1 MITPIS
7 AIPTRVIITYRIE
20 FCVFIRYNDS
30 TMTTKSQTSVTKWFF
45 LLASAVVLILSWK
58 IIQPFAP
65 VLVAAGIAAI
75 ILTPVE
81 KRVKGFI
88 KSERLSALAML
99 ILVLIV
105 IVVPLFTVSVVMV
118 DQAAEIIDTSLQED
132 SWIRSLN
139 IADNQLILSLPP
151 VVQTE
156 IKNIDV
162 VGLGK
167 NAAEWIFSRLGNLLS
182 STAKLLFNV
191 VIFMISLYYFL
202 VDREKINQLVQDLS
216 PFKDTLDVSIM
227 KRIVNTVRS
236 VVFGALVIAI
246 LKAILAMIGLAI
258 FGVPGSVLWGAMVAV
273 ASQIPMIGAALIL
286 GPAVA
291 YLFIIG
297 SIGPAIGLLIWSILV
312 VGLVDN
318 FLAPKLVGSKTKM
331 HELLILVSILG
342 GLQVFGPIGFIVGP
356 TILAAVMVVV
366 ELYKSGILED
376 AK

>member
-1 MITPIS
+1 
-7 AIPTRVIITYRIE
+7 
-20 FCVFIRYNDS
+20 
-30 TMTTKSQTSVTKWFF
+30 MTTKSQTSVTKWFF

>member
-1 MITPIS
+1 MQS
-7 AIPTRVIITYRIE
+7 
-20 FCVFIRYNDS
+20 
-30 TMTTKSQTSVTKWFF
+30 KSQISVTKWFF
-45 LLASAVVLILSWK
+45 LLASAVVLILFWK
-58 IIQPFAP
+58 IVEPFAL
-65 VLVAAGIAAI
+65 VLVAASIAAI

-81 KRVKGFI
+81 RRVKKFI

-118 DQAAEIIDTSLQED
+118 NQAAEIIDTSLQED

-139 IADNQLILSLPP
+139 ITDNQFISSLPP

-156 IKNIDV
+156 IRNIDV

-167 NAAEWIFSRLGNLLS
+167 NAAEWIFSRLGNLFS
-182 STAKLLFNV
+182 STARLLFHV
-191 VIFMISLYYFL
+191 VIFLISLYYFL
-202 VDREKINQLVQDLS
+202 ADREKINQLVQDLS

-246 LKAILAMIGLAI
+246 LKAILAMVGLAI

-273 ASQIPMIGAALIL
+273 TSQIPMLGAALIL
-286 GPAVA
+286 GPAVI
-291 YLFIIG
+291 YLVVIG
-297 SIGPAIGLLIWSILV
+297 DIGAAVGLAIWSVLV

-366 ELYKSGILED
+366 ELYKSGILDE

>member
-1 MITPIS
+1 
-7 AIPTRVIITYRIE
+7 
-20 FCVFIRYNDS
+20 
-30 TMTTKSQTSVTKWFF
+30 MTTKSQTSVTKWFF

-366 ELYKSGILED
+366 ELY
-376 AK
+376 

>member
-1 MITPIS
+1 
-7 AIPTRVIITYRIE
+7 
-20 FCVFIRYNDS
+20 
-30 TMTTKSQTSVTKWFF
+30 
-45 LLASAVVLILSWK
+45 
-58 IIQPFAP
+58 
-65 VLVAAGIAAI
+65 
-75 ILTPVE
+75 
-81 KRVKGFI
+81 
-88 KSERLSALAML
+88 
-99 ILVLIV
+99 
-105 IVVPLFTVSVVMV
+105 
-118 DQAAEIIDTSLQED
+118 
-132 SWIRSLN
+132 
-139 IADNQLILSLPP
+139 
-151 VVQTE
+151 
-156 IKNIDV
+156 
-162 VGLGK
+162 
-167 NAAEWIFSRLGNLLS
+167 
-182 STAKLLFNV
+182 
-191 VIFMISLYYFL
+191 MISLYYFL

-227 KRIVNTVRS
+227 KRIVNAVRS